1 MEQHLALLKSF
12 QNTEGS
18 DILFQILTVHGF
30 LFILHFI
37 LLTVVD
43 TNDRFLRKI
52 TIGQSPTEKGYSRE
66 SGFVMS
72 VASEIMA
79 ILALSKNMQDMKERL
94 SRIVVAQ
101 DTEGRPVTADDLVSL
116 SFI

>member
-1 MEQHLALLKSF
+1 
-12 QNTEGS
+12 
-18 DILFQILTVHGF
+18 
-30 LFILHFI
+30 

-43 TNDRFLRKI
+43 TNDRFLRRI
-52 TIGQSPTEKGYSRE
+52 TIGQSPTEKGCSRE
-66 SGFVMS
+66 SGFMIS

-79 ILALSKNMQDMKERL
+79 ILALSKNMQDMKKRL

-116 SFI
+116 FYI